1 MIIVLTYDITNTSKR
16 NKIIRI
22 LRAYGKRVQKS
33 VFECDIIEKERLDIF
48 SKIAKIMKESKE
60 NNNDSVRFYKIC
72 NKCLKKTN
80 VIGKGIIEKRP
91 SYLII

>member
-1 MIIVLTYDITNTSKR
+1 MIIILSYDITETPKR

-33 VFECDIIEKERLDIF
+33 VFECDITEKEKLDIF
-48 SKIAKIMKESKE
+48 SKIVKIMGERK

-72 NKCLKKTN
+72 DKCLTQTKI
-80 VIGKGIIEKRP
+80 IGKGKIEKRP
-91 SYLII
+91 EYLII